1 MRLEKY
7 SLTLWDSPVVRAV
20 LDKLGE
26 RLQKIHPSQQFAL
39 QKSPLRSILQRPVYF
54 FQQAVAC
61 NGRGRFSRI
70 CNRTLAMQNG
80 SKTHHLVG
88 CRGSRPDVVDVG
100 CLEEK

>member
-54 FQQAVAC
+54 FPT
-61 NGRGRFSRI
+61 GRSLQRAGKIFKDLQSHSGD
-70 CNRTLAMQNG
+70 A
-80 SKTHHLVG
+80 KW
-88 CRGSRPDVVDVG
+88 
-100 CLEEK
+100 